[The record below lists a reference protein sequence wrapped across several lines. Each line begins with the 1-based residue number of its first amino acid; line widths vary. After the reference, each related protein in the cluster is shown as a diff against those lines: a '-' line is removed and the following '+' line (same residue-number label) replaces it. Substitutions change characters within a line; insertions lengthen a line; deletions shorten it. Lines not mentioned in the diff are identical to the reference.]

1 MVKVV
6 YANKYTGTTVHDIYL
21 ECKADEV
28 KDYVSKLGTEGYD
41 FPEKLT
47 RCLSSKEIDY
57 ILVALSNKH
66 TVSNIV
72 NSFYVSCE
80 QNIWEKVSRDD
91 FINAIKEITME
102 TKSLSVDKNHSVD
115 VTNM

>member
-47 RCLSSKEIDY
+47 KCLSSKEIDY

-66 TVSNIV
+66 TVSNII
-72 NSFYVSCE
+72 NSFYVACE
-80 QNIWEKVSRDD
+80 QNIWQEVTADD
-91 FINAIKEITME
+91 FINAIKEITQKAE
-102 TKSLSVDKNHSVD
+102 NININEISLKNIFKI
-115 VTNM
+115 

>member
-21 ECKADEV
+21 ECEADEV
-28 KDYVSKLGTEGYD
+28 KDYVSKLGTEGYE

-72 NSFYVSCE
+72 NSFYVACV
-80 QNIWEKVSRDD
+80 QDIWQEVSHDD
-91 FINAIKEITME
+91 FMNTIKEIAME
-102 TKSLSVDKNHSVD
+102 SKSLSVDKKHLK
-115 VTNM
+115 TI